1 MKRFG
6 VLFGLLAF
14 ALGPASAAELAYLW
28 DIITKPAYKH
38 SLNTIVAGQPVDPWV
53 KGLLKGDDG
62 VSGPGKDVTI
72 GQSKF
77 ELYNACEPHNCGGNF
92 LYVLFTPG
100 GGQAW
105 AVFTKEGKIVRYY
118 GHPDSA
124 KQRALKNAT
133 VQ

>member
-1 MKRFG
+1 MKR
-6 VLFGLLAF
+6 VLVLVGLIAF
-14 ALGPASAAELAYLW
+14 ALGSAEAAELAYLW

-38 SLNTIVAGQPVDPWV
+38 SLNAIVAGQPVDPWV
-53 KGLLKGDDG
+53 KGLLTGDNG
-62 VSGPGKDVTI
+62 VSAPGKDVTI
-72 GQSKF
+72 RRAKF

-118 GHPDSA
+118 GHPDAA
-124 KQRALKNAT
+124 KQLVLKNAT
-133 VQ
+133 K